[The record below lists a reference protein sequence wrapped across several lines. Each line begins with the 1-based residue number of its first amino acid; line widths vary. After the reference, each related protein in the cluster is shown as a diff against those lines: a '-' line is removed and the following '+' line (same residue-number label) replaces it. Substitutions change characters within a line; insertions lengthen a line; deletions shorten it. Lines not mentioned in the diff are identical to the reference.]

1 MSDEAMALI
10 CDEELTHLLAQLE
23 MVQPEVLA
31 EEGRYLQMCPQPPE
45 LPAQG
50 ATGKT

>member
-1 MSDEAMALI
+1 MIDEAMALI
-10 CDEELTHLLAQLE
+10 CDEELTHLRSQLDV
-23 MVQPEVLA
+23 VQPGVLA
-31 EEGRYLQMCPQPPE
+31 DEGRYLQMCPQPPE